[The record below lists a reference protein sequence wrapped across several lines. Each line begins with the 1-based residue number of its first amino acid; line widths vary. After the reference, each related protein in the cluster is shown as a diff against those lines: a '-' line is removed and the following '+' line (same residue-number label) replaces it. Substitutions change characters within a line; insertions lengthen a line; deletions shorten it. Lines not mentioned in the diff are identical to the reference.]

1 MFSSGYHSTYGR
13 FVSIYYSIPQGAVSE
28 KIIQSMDNG
37 ITWEDAYIPNDIWVF
52 TYNGVPMHMTNVA
65 QLEQG
70 KTYQFRVVVTG
81 GENQGN
87 SNIVTHEVR

>member
-1 MFSSGYHSTYGR
+1 
-13 FVSIYYSIPQGAVSE
+13 
-28 KIIQSMDNG
+28 
-37 ITWEDAYIPNDIWVF
+37 
-52 TYNGVPMHMTNVA
+52 MHMTNVA